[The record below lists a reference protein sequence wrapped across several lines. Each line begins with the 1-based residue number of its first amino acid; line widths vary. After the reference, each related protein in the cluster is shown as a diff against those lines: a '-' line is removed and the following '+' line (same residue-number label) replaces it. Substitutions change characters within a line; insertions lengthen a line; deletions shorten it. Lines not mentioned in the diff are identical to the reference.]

1 MWKKSADPPP
11 PVGPPMTSSQAA
23 DAGRRFRR
31 SPLLDEDEMSG
42 LPSHAEGWSTLF
54 DEFPRLLRDVRRNA
68 HIRADAELRGIR
80 AYDDADAGSGKID
93 TEAKRGAP
101 YYSSRNLHRRDVVDP
116 TTVDNVVPKVLQP
129 GRNCKVLSPVFRIR
143 IQRIHMFLGLPDPF
157 VRGMGPGSFY
167 HQAKIVRK
175 SLDSYCFVTYFGLFP
190 KCSSQVG
197 KFEDFRYW
205 CFCGTKCFYVYRR
218 RTDRYVSYALFISL
232 LISKLFC
239 RQGCMGGGWGEYVI

>member
-1 MWKKSADPPP
+1 MWKKSADTPPPPP

-80 AYDDADAGSGKID
+80 AYDADAAS

-101 YYSSRNLHRRDVVDP
+101 YYSSRNLHRRDVES
-116 TTVDNVVPKVLQP
+116 TTADNVPKVLQP

-143 IQRIHMFLGLPDPF
+143 IQRNHMFLGLPDPD
-157 VRGMGPGSFY
+157 PSIILLSSS
-167 HQAKIVRK
+167 KNSK
-175 SLDSYCFVTYFGLFP
+175 ENLDSYCFVTSFGLFL
-190 KCSSQVG
+190 KCSSQVEI
-197 KFEDFRYW
+197 FENFRR
-205 CFCGTKCFYVYRR
+205 CLCARKCFYVYRR
-218 RTDRYVSYALFISL
+218 RIFRTFNIAVDV
-232 LISKLFC
+232 
-239 RQGCMGGGWGEYVI
+239 